1 MSNCIQN
8 DLYIRGPIAIVD
20 EIQTKVLSLKPSFIL
35 PPEAEDIQADPEG
48 NTKTVKCSFETP
60 SDPPWA
66 WFNAAVNKYHD
77 QGVRFFLSWCDADS
91 IYRTAFD
98 PMVIWSM
105 PDSASAILI

>member
-66 WFNAAVNKYHD
+66 WFKAAVNKYHD
-77 QGVRFFLSWCDADS
+77 HGVRFFLSWCDADS